1 MSMRTVEYR
10 MGAAV
15 AMLVLACLP
24 LFCVGYGALFVGRVL
39 AERVRKE
46 RQRRRCEKIREQR
59 MRQRIALRE
68 ARKNECRGERW
79 IALRNAKGV
88 LASRIKSTE
97 AGNNVLKNNVF
108 ENTDTRGDG
117 IPTGEEVARQWD
129 RSHDSLGEMVRFG
142 LMLLEIEA
150 VVDSSVIMGED
161 AEGFPVIVGRNPGV
175 RGWLAEHCPHIGYKT
190 AMRYKAL
197 ARKSLQSRK
206 GEELVAESET
216 VYALQ
221 ESLYADLKIPH
232 CRLEEPR
239 AKRKIAPRAPYQ
251 SLIFDMRV
259 RMRETLG
266 ALSVEEARRL
276 GEAFISLADEIRS
289 VS

>member
-1 MSMRTVEYR
+1 MRAVEYR
-10 MGAAV
+10 VQGAA
-15 AMLVLACLP
+15 AMLFVACLP
-24 LFCVGYGALFVGRVL
+24 LFGVGNGVFFVGRVL

-206 GEELVAESET
+206 GEELVAKSET

-232 CRLEEPR
+232 CQLEAPR
-239 AKRKIAPRAPYQ
+239 RKRKAAPRSPYQ
-251 SLIFDMRV
+251 ALIFTMRV
-259 RMRETLG
+259 RMRDALG
-266 ALSVEEARRL
+266 ALSVEDTRQL
-276 GEAFISLADEIRS
+276 GEAFLSLAHELRRAS
-289 VS
+289 